1 MLWLL
6 LLPFRL
12 AFGIIAGLVVLPLA
26 LILLPFALLLW
37 LPFAI
42 LRASLRLAV
51 GLIVLPIVLTAVVFG
66 LLVAG
71 IGAALAIAVPLL
83 PVILIALCIWAV
95 VRPRRSSPAASAI
108 QG

>member
-1 MLWLL
+1 L

-12 AFGIIAGLVVLPLA
+12 AFGIIAGLVVLPFA

-51 GLIVLPIVLTAVVFG
+51 GLVVLPIVLTALALG

-71 IGAALAIAVPLL
+71 IGAALAIVVPLL
-83 PVILIALCIWAV
+83 PVTLIALLVWAV
-95 VRPRRSSPAASAI
+95 VRPSRRGFPAASA
-108 QG
+108 GPG